1 MNSKQTGAATGSSDR
16 EILITRLL
24 EAPRERVGAAM
35 TNLDEIERWWG
46 PNGFT
51 NKTEEFSFKPG
62 GLWRHT
68 MIGPDGAEYPNVTRF
83 EEIAALERIVYT
95 NGGGRKG
102 AKGESFR
109 ATWTLKAVGD
119 KTELTLRM
127 VFATAEARDRIV
139 KEYDAIEGGKQT
151 LGRLAEHLAKKP
163 AFELVLERVIN
174 APRARVF
181 EAWTQPAQMV
191 EWFAPKPYKLI
202 IDKMDFRPGGSFSM
216 AMRGPDGKD
225 FPFTGTYRE
234 IVPPA
239 KLSWTGEFASGPAD
253 QMTTVVTFEE
263 QGQETRLHVRQ
274 TFHVMTPMIEMATKG
289 AEQGWTMTLDQ
300 LEQFC
305 S

>member
-1 MNSKQTGAATGSSDR
+1 MSVKKTGAATDESDR

-24 EAPRERVGAAM
+24 DAPRERVWRAM

-51 NKTEEFSFKPG
+51 NRTQEFAFKPG
-62 GLWRHT
+62 GVWRHT
-68 MIGPDGAEYPNVTRF
+68 MIGPDGVEYPNLTRF
-83 EEIAALERIVYT
+83 EEIVPPERVVYT
-95 NGGGRKG
+95 NGGGKKGTKG
-102 AKGESFR
+102 ANFQ
-109 ATWTLKAVGD
+109 ATWSLKVVGD

-127 VFATAEARDRIV
+127 VFATPEARDHVV
-139 KEYDAIEGGKQT
+139 KEYNAIEGGKQT
-151 LGRLAEHLAKKP
+151 LGRLAEHLARKP
-163 AFELVLERVIN
+163 AFELVLDRVIN

-181 EAWTQPAQMV
+181 EAWTDPAQMAQ
-191 EWFAPKPYKLI
+191 WFAPKPYRLI
-202 IDKMDFRPGGSFSM
+202 VEKMDFRPGGSFSM

-263 QGQETRLHVRQ
+263 EGPKTRLHVRQ
-274 TFHVMTPMIEMATKG
+274 TFHVMTPEIEQATKG
-289 AEQGWTMTLDQ
+289 ARQGWTLTLDQ
-300 LEQFC
+300 LEKFC